1 MKKPVAI
8 VFGANGGIGSATRT
22 KLLDTGYQ
30 VIPVNRVQL
39 DFNLPTADDK
49 LIELLSGAEAD
60 VIVNASGVFVNGV
73 QNSFQEIF
81 NVNFASNWNIIRYYH
96 AMKDVSKPV
105 KIIMIGSSSY
115 SSGKSQYPLYSASKA
130 ALYNLWQSAV
140 DLFEKTDITVD
151 LINPMRTK
159 TKMNAQHRNPDLAY
173 HEPEHVAEEIVKM
186 IARPGSNC
194 VNMTLKEPK

>member
-8 VFGANGGIGSATRT
+8 VFGASGGIGSAVRT
-22 KLLDTGYQ
+22 KLLDSGYQ
-30 VIPVNRVQL
+30 VIPISRVQL
-39 DFNLPTADDK
+39 DFNLPTAEAK
-49 LIELLSGAEAD
+49 LIELLNAAEAD
-60 VIVNASGVFVNGV
+60 VIVNSSGVFVNKV
-73 QNSFQEIF
+73 QNSYQEVF

-115 SSGKSQYPLYSASKA
+115 ISGKSQYPLYSASKA

-140 DLFEKTDITVD
+140 DLFAGTDITVD

-186 IARPGSNC
+186 VISSGSNC
-194 VNMTLKEPK
+194 VNMTLKESK